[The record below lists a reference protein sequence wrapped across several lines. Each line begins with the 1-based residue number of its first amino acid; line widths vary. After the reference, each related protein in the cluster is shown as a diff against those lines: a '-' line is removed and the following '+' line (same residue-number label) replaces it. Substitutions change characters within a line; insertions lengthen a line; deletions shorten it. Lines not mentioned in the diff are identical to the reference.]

1 MPVLEPTNTSRS
13 TITAMSATAIS
24 MATVGW
30 VMHLTVDMRAAHDS
44 HPRTTREMHDDITP
58 TRSIASVAALIRE
71 LRAVQSG
78 SNRHPV

>member
-1 MPVLEPTNTSRS
+1 M
-13 TITAMSATAIS
+13 S

-71 LRAVQSG
+71 L
-78 SNRHPV
+78 